1 MRLQRSVIPV
11 MLSVTVSSLWVEM
24 DPRAFL
30 LKGVCTM
37 QNKRDVILDVDQR
50 PTPGHWLGLSLQHMF
65 SMFGS
70 TVLVPILVGLNPG
83 IALFSSGV
91 GTLMYLLITK
101 HKIPAYM
108 GSSFSFIVPML
119 ALMKTTGYPGI
130 AQGTIAVGCVYLIVS
145 LIVSAIGSA
154 WIDRVLPP
162 IVVGPIVMVIGLSL
176 AGTAAKDATMNGTH
190 YDLKY
195 FVVALLTLLI
205 TIIFNMYFKGFLGL
219 IPILLGIIS
228 GYVIACL
235 FGIVDFSGVQAAHWF
250 SLPAFQIPF
259 VSYHPQF
266 YWGAILSM
274 APIAFV
280 TMTEHLGHIMVLD
293 ELTGRNYFKDPGL
306 NHTLAGDGTASII
319 AGFVGGPPITSY
331 GENIGVLAI
340 TRVHSVYVL
349 AGAAVFAIFFS
360 FVGKLSALIESI
372 PAPVI
377 GGISFLL
384 FGVIA
389 SSGLRVLIERH
400 VNFDKKRNLMIASV
414 ILVIG
419 IGNAY
424 LQLGQ
429 YQFSGLAVAA
439 VLGIILNLVLPEEA
453 RSETKA

>member
-1 MRLQRSVIPV
+1 MAHR
-11 MLSVTVSSLWVEM
+11 
-24 DPRAFL
+24 D
-30 LKGVCTM
+30 GV
-37 QNKRDVILDVDQR
+37 VLDVDER
-50 PTPGHWLGLSLQHMF
+50 PEFGQWVGLSLQHMF

-91 GTLMYLLITK
+91 GTLMYLLITR

-108 GSSFSFIVPML
+108 GSSFSFIVPMM
-119 ALMKTTGYPGI
+119 ALMKSTGYPGI
-130 AQGTIAVGCVYLIVS
+130 AQGTVAVGCVYLLVS
-145 LIVSAIGSA
+145 LIVTMIGSD

-176 AGTAAKDATMNGTH
+176 ASTAAKDATMNGTH
-190 YDLKY
+190 YDLRY
-195 FVVALLTLLI
+195 FAVTMLTLII
-205 TIIFNMYFKGFLGL
+205 TIAFNMFFKGFLGL
-219 IPILLGIIS
+219 IPILLGIVC

-235 FGIVDFSGVQAAHWF
+235 FGIVDLTPVASAHWF
-250 SLPAFQIPF
+250 SLPDFQIPF
-259 VSYHPQF
+259 VTYKPHF

-280 TMTEHLGHIMVLD
+280 TMTEHMGHIMVLN
-293 ELTGRNYFKDPGL
+293 ELTERNYFKDPGL

-319 AGFVGGPPITSY
+319 AGFVGGPPVTSY

-349 AGAAVFAIFFS
+349 AGAALFAVFFS

-372 PAPVI
+372 PGPVI

-389 SSGLRVLIERH
+389 SSGLRVMIEDQIDF
-400 VNFDKKRNLMIASV
+400 NKKRNLMISSV

-424 LQLGQ
+424 LKLGQ

-439 VLGIILNLVLPEEA
+439 VLGIILNLILPDEA
-453 RSETKA
+453 ASERKQNN

>member
-1 MRLQRSVIPV
+1 MEEKR
-11 MLSVTVSSLWVEM
+11 
-24 DPRAFL
+24 
-30 LKGVCTM
+30 
-37 QNKRDVILDVDQR
+37 RDVVLDVDER
-50 PTPGHWLGLSLQHMF
+50 PGTGQWIGLSLQHMF

-91 GTLMYLLITK
+91 GTLMYLLITR

-108 GSSFSFIVPML
+108 GSSFSFIVPMM
-119 ALMKTTGYPGI
+119 ALMKSTGYPGI

-145 LIVSAIGSA
+145 LIVSRFGSA
-154 WIDRVLPP
+154 WIDRILPP

-176 AGTAAKDATMNGTH
+176 AATAAKDATMNGST
-190 YDLKY
+190 YDIKY
-195 FVVALLTLLI
+195 FIVAMLTLLI
-205 TIIFNMYFKGFLGL
+205 TIIFNMFFKGFLGL
-219 IPILLGIIS
+219 IPILLGIVG
-228 GYVIACL
+228 GYIIACL
-235 FGIVDFSGVQAAHWF
+235 FGIVKFSGVMSAHWF

-259 VSYHPQF
+259 VNYHPQF

-280 TMTEHLGHIMVLD
+280 TMTEHMGHIMVLH
-293 ELTGRNYFKDPGL
+293 ELTDRNYFKDPGL

-319 AGFVGGPPITSY
+319 AGFVGGPPVTSY

-349 AGAAVFAIFFS
+349 AGAASFAILFS

-372 PAPVI
+372 PSPVI

-389 SSGLRVLIERH
+389 SSGLRVMIEDQTDF
-400 VNFDKKRNLMIASV
+400 NEKRNLMISSV

-429 YQFSGLAVAA
+429 YEFSGLAVAA
-439 VLGIILNLVLPEEA
+439 VLGIVLNLVLPQKA
-453 RSETKA
+453 ASER

>member
-1 MRLQRSVIPV
+1 MEEKR
-11 MLSVTVSSLWVEM
+11 
-24 DPRAFL
+24 
-30 LKGVCTM
+30 
-37 QNKRDVILDVDQR
+37 RDVVLDVDER
-50 PTPGHWLGLSLQHMF
+50 PGTGQWIGLSLQHMF

-91 GTLMYLLITK
+91 GTLMYLLITR

-108 GSSFSFIVPML
+108 GSSFSFIVPMM
-119 ALMKTTGYPGI
+119 ALMKSTGYPGI

-145 LIVSAIGSA
+145 LIVSRFGSA
-154 WIDRVLPP
+154 WIDRILPP
-162 IVVGPIVMVIGLSL
+162 IVVGPIVMVIWLSL
-176 AGTAAKDATMNGTH
+176 AATAAKDATMNGST
-190 YDLKY
+190 YDIKY
-195 FVVALLTLLI
+195 FIVAMLTLLI
-205 TIIFNMYFKGFLGL
+205 TIIFNMFFKGFLGL
-219 IPILLGIIS
+219 IPILLGIVG
-228 GYVIACL
+228 GYIIACL
-235 FGIVDFSGVQAAHWF
+235 FGIVKFSGVMSAHWF

-259 VSYHPQF
+259 VNYHPQF

-280 TMTEHLGHIMVLD
+280 TMTEHMGHIMVLN
-293 ELTGRNYFKDPGL
+293 ELTDRNYFKDPGL

-319 AGFVGGPPITSY
+319 AGFVGGPPVTSY

-349 AGAAVFAIFFS
+349 AGAASFAILFS

-372 PAPVI
+372 PSPVI

-389 SSGLRVLIERH
+389 SSGLRVMIEDQTDF
-400 VNFDKKRNLMIASV
+400 NEKRNLMISSV

-429 YQFSGLAVAA
+429 YEFSGLAVAA
-439 VLGIILNLVLPEEA
+439 VLGIVLNLVLPQKA
-453 RSETKA
+453 ASER

>member
-1 MRLQRSVIPV
+1 MAHR
-11 MLSVTVSSLWVEM
+11 
-24 DPRAFL
+24 D
-30 LKGVCTM
+30 GV
-37 QNKRDVILDVDQR
+37 VLDVDER
-50 PTPGHWLGLSLQHMF
+50 PEFGQWVGLSLQHMF

-91 GTLMYLLITK
+91 GTLMYLLITR

-108 GSSFSFIVPML
+108 GSSFSFIVPMM
-119 ALMKTTGYPGI
+119 ALMKSTGYPGI
-130 AQGTIAVGCVYLIVS
+130 AQGTIAVGCVYLLVS
-145 LIVSAIGSA
+145 LIVTMIGSD
-154 WIDRVLPP
+154 WIDHVLPP

-176 AGTAAKDATMNGTH
+176 ASTAAKDATLNGTH
-190 YDLKY
+190 YDLRY
-195 FVVALLTLLI
+195 FAVAMLTLLV
-205 TIIFNMYFKGFLGL
+205 TIAFNMFCKGFLGL
-219 IPILLGIIS
+219 IPILLGIVC

-235 FGIVDFSGVQAAHWF
+235 FGIVDLAPVAAAHWF
-250 SLPAFQIPF
+250 SLPDFQVPF
-259 VSYHPQF
+259 VTYQPHF

-280 TMTEHLGHIMVLD
+280 TMTEHMGHIMVLN
-293 ELTGRNYFKDPGL
+293 ELTERNYFKDPGL

-319 AGFVGGPPITSY
+319 AGFVGGPPVTSY

-349 AGAAVFAIFFS
+349 AGAALFAVFFS

-372 PAPVI
+372 PGPVI

-389 SSGLRVLIERH
+389 SSGLRVMIEDQIDF
-400 VNFDKKRNLMIASV
+400 NKKRNLMISSV

-424 LQLGQ
+424 LKLGQ

-439 VLGIILNLVLPEEA
+439 VLGIVLNLILPDEA
-453 RSETKA
+453 ASERRKNN

>member
-1 MRLQRSVIPV
+1 MEEKR
-11 MLSVTVSSLWVEM
+11 
-24 DPRAFL
+24 
-30 LKGVCTM
+30 
-37 QNKRDVILDVDQR
+37 RDVVLDVDER
-50 PTPGHWLGLSLQHMF
+50 PGTGQWIGLSLQHMF

-91 GTLMYLLITK
+91 GTLMYLLITR

-108 GSSFSFIVPML
+108 GSSFSFIVPMM
-119 ALMKTTGYPGI
+119 ALMKSTGYPGI

-145 LIVSAIGSA
+145 LIVSRFGSA
-154 WIDRVLPP
+154 WIDRILPP

-176 AGTAAKDATMNGTH
+176 AATAAKDATMNGST
-190 YDLKY
+190 YDIKY
-195 FVVALLTLLI
+195 FIVAMLTLLI
-205 TIIFNMYFKGFLGL
+205 TIIFNMFFKGFLGL
-219 IPILLGIIS
+219 IPILLGIVG
-228 GYVIACL
+228 GYIIACL
-235 FGIVDFSGVQAAHWF
+235 FGIVKFSGVMSAHWF

-259 VSYHPQF
+259 VNYHPQF

-280 TMTEHLGHIMVLD
+280 TMTEHMGHIMVLN
-293 ELTGRNYFKDPGL
+293 ELTDRNYFKDPGL

-319 AGFVGGPPITSY
+319 AGFVGGPPVTSY

-349 AGAAVFAIFFS
+349 AGAASFAILFS

-372 PAPVI
+372 PSPVI

-389 SSGLRVLIERH
+389 SSGLRVMIEDQTDF
-400 VNFDKKRNLMIASV
+400 NEKRNLMISSV

-429 YQFSGLAVAA
+429 YEFSGLAVAT
-439 VLGIILNLVLPEEA
+439 VLGIVLNLVLPQKA
-453 RSETKA
+453 ASER

>member
-1 MRLQRSVIPV
+1 MAHR
-11 MLSVTVSSLWVEM
+11 
-24 DPRAFL
+24 D
-30 LKGVCTM
+30 GV
-37 QNKRDVILDVDQR
+37 VLDVDER
-50 PTPGHWLGLSLQHMF
+50 PEFGQWVGLSLQHMF

-91 GTLMYLLITK
+91 GTLMYLLITR

-108 GSSFSFIVPML
+108 GSSFSFIVPMM
-119 ALMKTTGYPGI
+119 ALMKSTGYPGI
-130 AQGTIAVGCVYLIVS
+130 AQGTIAVGCVYLLVS
-145 LIVSAIGSA
+145 LIVTMIGSD
-154 WIDRVLPP
+154 WIDHVLPP

-176 AGTAAKDATMNGTH
+176 ASTAAKDATMNGTH
-190 YDLKY
+190 YDLRY
-195 FVVALLTLLI
+195 FAVAMLTLLV
-205 TIIFNMYFKGFLGL
+205 TIAFNMFCKGFLGL
-219 IPILLGIIS
+219 IPILLGIVC

-235 FGIVDFSGVQAAHWF
+235 FGIVDLAPVAAAHWF
-250 SLPAFQIPF
+250 SLPDFQVPF
-259 VSYHPQF
+259 VNYQPHF

-280 TMTEHLGHIMVLD
+280 TMTEHMGHIMVLN
-293 ELTGRNYFKDPGL
+293 ELTERNYFKDPGL

-319 AGFVGGPPITSY
+319 AGFVGGPPVTSY

-349 AGAAVFAIFFS
+349 AGAALFAVFFS

-372 PAPVI
+372 PGPVI

-389 SSGLRVLIERH
+389 SSGLRVMIEDQIDF
-400 VNFDKKRNLMIASV
+400 NKKRNLMISSV

-424 LQLGQ
+424 LKLGQ

-439 VLGIILNLVLPEEA
+439 ALGIVLNLILPDEA
-453 RSETKA
+453 ASERKKNN